1 MNINMVRSGVYVRLI
16 SDMKQMNLLAWDQN
30 TAFLID
36 ELTKIPE
43 IEPDQTVSCKI
54 QRILLILTMFSSIQG
69 ISPAGGLL
77 MV

>member
-16 SDMKQMNLLAWDQN
+16 SDMKQMNLLDWDQN
-30 TAFLID
+30 SAFLID

-54 QRILLILTMFSSIQG
+54 QRRLLILTMFSSIQG
-69 ISPAGGLL
+69 ISPSAWLKF
-77 MV
+77 V